1 MIGYKNKI
9 MKVMNG
15 ANANYV
21 FKEQELAELIRSG
34 ILVKML
40 DSDTN
45 EYIIR
50 IKPSKRRELIH
61 FYMTKYT
68 S

>member
-1 MIGYKNKI
+1 MIGYKKKI

-21 FKEQELAELIRSG
+21 FKEQELTELIRSG

-40 DSDTN
+40 DSDTK
-45 EYIIR
+45 EYLIR
-50 IKPSKRRELIH
+50 IKPSIRRELKQ
-61 FYMTKYT
+61 FYMTQYT